1 MMPLGVQRNALWQ
14 VDMGRCY
21 HRDRLCSGGP
31 SLDNRYSE
39 GVLVMFV
46 ELDLEKK
53 GSYWVLRI
61 YRWPETLRKQKFKT
75 KSEAREVLHQWK
87 QELKAQRRRFIVDIS
102 RGSGRREDAYGIDFD
117 GSYVRQPR
125 RQWRDPEIQLRFF
138 NKYGDRT
145 LFLRA
150 DDWTF
155 VDKLIVDMRSQN
167 EWWCEITQHGESRAV
182 FKPEKMA
189 GENDRQSAA

>member
-1 MMPLGVQRNALWQ
+1 
-14 VDMGRCY
+14 MGRCY
-21 HRDRLCSGGP
+21 HRDHRYGGGHY
-31 SLDNRYSE
+31 LGNRYSE

-46 ELDLEKK
+46 ELQLKKK
-53 GSYWVLRI
+53 GSSWVLRI
-61 YRWPETLRKQKFKT
+61 YRWPETLRKQRFKT
-75 KSEAREVLHQWK
+75 KREAREVLHQWK
-87 QELKAQRRRFIVDIS
+87 QELKAQRRRFIVDIC

-138 NKYGDRT
+138 NRYGDRT

-155 VDKLIVDMRSQN
+155 VEKLIVDMRSQN
-167 EWWCEITQHGESRAV
+167 DWWCEITQHGESRSV

-189 GENDRQSAA
+189 GEDDRQSAA

>member
-1 MMPLGVQRNALWQ
+1 
-14 VDMGRCY
+14 MGRCY
-21 HRDRLCSGGP
+21 YRDHRYGGG
-31 SLDNRYSE
+31 SNLDNRYSE

-46 ELDLEKK
+46 ELDLNKK

-87 QELKAQRRRFIVDIS
+87 QELKAQHRRFIVDIS

-138 NKYGDRT
+138 NKYGDQT

-155 VDKLIVDMRSQN
+155 VDKLIVDMRLQKD
-167 EWWCEITQHGESRAV
+167 WWCEITQHGESRTV